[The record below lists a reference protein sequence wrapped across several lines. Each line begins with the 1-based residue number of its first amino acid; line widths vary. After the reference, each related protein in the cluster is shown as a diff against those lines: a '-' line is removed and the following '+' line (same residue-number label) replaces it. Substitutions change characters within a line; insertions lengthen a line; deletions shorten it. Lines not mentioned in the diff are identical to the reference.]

1 MRYSEI
7 SAGDTRGLE
16 VPTRTAPR
24 GDSAGQ
30 RVRES
35 RRVRWFRRNAIRP
48 SPLLLRLHQE
58 VLNGDVAPPKA
69 VVHDLHQS
77 LKAIELDALPVEDVG
92 GPGAAEEGKEAEE
105 HAENLG
111 DIGHTQ
117 LPW

>member
-1 MRYSEI
+1 M
-7 SAGDTRGLE
+7 DTRGS
-16 VPTRTAPR
+16 RSR
-24 GDSAGQ
+24 RGQ
-30 RVRES
+30 RSGVVQRASGSAS
-35 RRVRWFRRNAIRP
+35 RRVRRFRRYATRP

-69 VVHDLHQS
+69 VVHDLHLG
-77 LKAIELDALPVEDVG
+77 LKEVELGSVMVKEVG
-92 GPGAAEEGKEAEE
+92 GRRTAAAEEGKEAKE